1 MPLTHSIIIIHGP
14 GERESVCF
22 SCRTHIASW
31 KAAMRFFHVRSL
43 NCPPA
48 LGGPHLHE
56 RPRAQ
61 PVLPIG
67 QAGGEGAHARRAAR
81 HVDAYLHSGG
91 ALHPATTTL
100 STGYRACSRAA
111 GWSARLC
118 ALPHLLPRGVAGVR
132 PLSQSGHSPSWPC
145 PKKWHFSDMAAL
157 ADDVRCRGDTVA
169 KVPKSPAAD
178 FPLKDETSDN
188 RRSMQPQTH
197 SRNRLC
203 VWRTA
208 A

>member
-1 MPLTHSIIIIHGP
+1 MTVHPPAFRGSSPDAVDAFNNHHSWTWRAGK
-14 GERESVCF
+14 RLLFVSDAYRLLESRDAILPCPKF
-22 SCRTHIASW
+22 EED
-31 KAAMRFFHVRSL
+31 
-43 NCPPA
+43 CPPA

-67 QAGGEGAHARRAAR
+67 QAGGEGAHARHAAR

-157 ADDVRCRGDTVA
+157 ADDVRCRGNTVA
-169 KVPKSPAAD
+169 KVPKKP
-178 FPLKDETSDN
+178 
-188 RRSMQPQTH
+188 
-197 SRNRLC
+197 C
-203 VWRTA
+203 G
-208 A
+208 